1 MRNWTASLAS
11 RFSSRTAFMAYWMQ
25 SLTPLLSKYA
35 RCCASMDS
43 TKHWKPHGGTFA
55 SIFRML
61 SASNKRFSGTY
72 FVETLYAMCRF
83 FGRREDA
90 PIRFDPPF
98 KDRSAPHHHAFL
110 VPHESFSPCDL
121 DGTPAGKTIFFAR
134 YHLPAHLLRLWG
146 RFIDINFDALMQKT
160 RAGVE
165 GFVAST
171 KLRKAPAAAW
181 LRRCR

>member
-1 MRNWTASLAS
+1 MTS
-11 RFSSRTAFMAYWMQ
+11 WMQ

-35 RCCASMDS
+35 RCCAPRDS

-72 FVETLYAMCRF
+72 FETLYAMCRF

-134 YHLPAHLLRLWG
+134 YHLPAHLLWLWG
-146 RFIDINFDALMQKT
+146 RFIDINFDALTQKT
-160 RAGVE
+160 RIQGLNKALE
-165 GFVAST
+165 APWRHIATLPLASPGT
-171 KLRKAPAAAW
+171 RVVSLPRPT
-181 LRRCR
+181 